1 MAAHSEANFSTR
13 QRTVIVRPRDEEE
26 AIQISNGQH
35 LHQVNVKSP
44 TKSEKS
50 HISVHIP
57 DKKELVHLWD
67 RFTRKGK
74 KKIGVVQ
81 SLRAI
86 FYSSCKSS
94 HLCVWFPPNV
104 CVGFRA

>member
-1 MAAHSEANFSTR
+1 MAAQPEAIFTTR

-26 AIQISNGQH
+26 AIQSSNGQH
-35 LHQVNVKSP
+35 PHQVNVKSP

-50 HISVHIP
+50 QHMSMHLP
-57 DKKELVHLWD
+57 DKEELVHLWD

-74 KKIGVVQ
+74 RNIGVVE

-86 FYSSCKSS
+86 FFSSCKSP
-94 HLCVWFPPNV
+94 HLCLIPPDV
-104 CVGFRA
+104 FVGFRA

>member
-1 MAAHSEANFSTR
+1 MAAQPEATFTTR

-35 LHQVNVKSP
+35 LHQVNMKSP

-50 HISVHIP
+50 HLTMHLP

-74 KKIGVVQ
+74 RKIGVVE
-81 SLRAI
+81 SIHAI
-86 FYSSCKSS
+86 FFSSCKSS
-94 HLCVWFPPNV
+94 HLRLVPT
-104 CVGFRA
+104 